1 MLKEVNILSYLALT
15 RSIPSPSALHLR
27 VGGGGGSVIYSDS
40 QDQLQSHP
48 SRSAALVLRGEIVP
62 SE

>member
-1 MLKEVNILSYLALT
+1 MNLSKYVILS
-15 RSIPSPSALHLR
+15 
-27 VGGGGGSVIYSDS
+27 VGGGVGADKNGEGGVSFGGGGSVIYSDS